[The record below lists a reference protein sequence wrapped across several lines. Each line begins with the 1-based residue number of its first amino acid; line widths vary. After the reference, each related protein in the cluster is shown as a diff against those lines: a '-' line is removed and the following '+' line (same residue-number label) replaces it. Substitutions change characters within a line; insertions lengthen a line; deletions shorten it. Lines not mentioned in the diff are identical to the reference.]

1 MKKRIHNIITGS
13 LEVSYVSEAYRK
25 ILLINLFGI
34 IGTILSLLFA
44 VDAFLRNEMLFSVFL
59 SITGVISFGLV
70 LLVRKV
76 KNYNIGGYL
85 LTILMFIANCYLL
98 FFVAEEDS
106 TAPLWHYMFP
116 ATALFV
122 TNKKFALISITLL
135 LLVTVIA
142 FELIPENVVMY
153 STFFK
158 TRFYATFVAVA
169 ALSYIFEFVRE
180 RTYLALEKSNKEKK
194 YLLTKI
200 LGKKEEIERKTAELE
215 KSNKV
220 ITDSINYAKN
230 IQHAILPS
238 QELIKEQ
245 FPESF
250 TFFKPRDIVSGDF
263 YWVEKQGDADYLA
276 VADRTGHGVQGAFMS
291 LIGYSLLNEMVAVL
305 KKSDLISIINGLH
318 KGIIDMLSE
327 HGHEQSS
334 IDDGM
339 DISLLKLNNDKNTIE
354 LCCANSTAFICR
366 DDRIEKL
373 SGGICS
379 VGDKRFN
386 TNQLEILDMKIGS
399 NDALYLLSDG
409 YIDQFGGSENQKFM
423 TARFESLINE
433 NKNVPLSKQETV
445 FVKAFEDWKGDS
457 KQIDDV
463 LLIGIQF
470 T

>member
-1 MKKRIHNIITGS
+1 
-13 LEVSYVSEAYRK
+13 
-25 ILLINLFGI
+25 
-34 IGTILSLLFA
+34 
-44 VDAFLRNEMLFSVFL
+44 
-59 SITGVISFGLV
+59 
-70 LLVRKV
+70 
-76 KNYNIGGYL
+76 
-85 LTILMFIANCYLL
+85 
-98 FFVAEEDS
+98 
-106 TAPLWHYMFP
+106 
-116 ATALFV
+116 
-122 TNKKFALISITLL
+122 
-135 LLVTVIA
+135 
-142 FELIPENVVMY
+142 
-153 STFFK
+153 
-158 TRFYATFVAVA
+158 
-169 ALSYIFEFVRE
+169 
-180 RTYLALEKSNKEKK
+180 
-194 YLLTKI
+194 
-200 LGKKEEIERKTAELE
+200 
-215 KSNKV
+215 
-220 ITDSINYAKN
+220 
-230 IQHAILPS
+230 
-238 QELIKEQ
+238 
-245 FPESF
+245 
-250 TFFKPRDIVSGDF
+250 
-263 YWVEKQGDADYLA
+263 
-276 VADRTGHGVQGAFMS
+276 AFMS